1 MNVAATTRPRKARR
15 SVQIVGFLRKEI
27 VAVARQPRLLLV
39 LVAGPFLILLL
50 FGIGYDQEQT
60 VLRIKVG
67 IQLASLRRPFRQALH
82 TAAELGA
89 EGVEIDGRNELR
101 PQQMTRTAVRD
112 PRSSA
117 RSKASAPRPRSRFR
131 SCRCRKSPAARS
143 SSCPPFPSASHAR
156 VVT

>member
-60 VLRIKVG
+60 VLRTAFVG
-67 IQLASLRRPFRQALH
+67 PEDSIYEETIDRFADDLQQYVVNEGYSDDLV
-82 TAAELGA
+82 AA
-89 EGVEIDGRNELR
+89 GR
-101 PQQMTRTAVRD
+101 AVL
-112 PRSSA
+112 S
-117 RSKASAPRPRSRFR
+117 
-131 SCRCRKSPAARS
+131 
-143 SSCPPFPSASHAR
+143 
-156 VVT
+156 